1 MQKIAYIIAG
11 PNGSGKT
18 TFAKVFIEEVPL
30 PFLNV
35 DEIAIGLSPH
45 LERVRVKAG
54 KIFFD
59 KMEEYMANEKSFIF
73 ETTLAGKY
81 PIRYISRLK
90 KKGYKVTLIYIFVE
104 SDEEAIWRI
113 DIRIRKGGLPVPKE
127 DIRRRFNRSKSNFWN
142 ICRLLVDNWE
152 MFLNSKDEFLQVAIG
167 SGDDVQ
173 IINEAGF
180 STFKEALEDEKGR
193 L

>member
-1 MQKIAYIIAG
+1 MQKVVYIIAW

-18 TFAKVFIEEVPL
+18 TFAKGFIEEVPL
-30 PFLNV
+30 AFLNA
-35 DEIAIGLSPH
+35 DEIAVGLSSH

-54 KIFFD
+54 KIFFE
-59 KMEEYMANEKSFIF
+59 KMEEYVANEKSFIL

-81 PIRYISRLK
+81 LIRYISRLK
-90 KKGYKVTLIYIFVE
+90 KSGYKVALIYIFVE
-104 SDEEAIWRI
+104 TVEEAIRRI
-113 DIRIRKGGLPVPKE
+113 DIRVRKGGLPVPKE
-127 DIRRRFNRSKSNFWN
+127 DIRRRFKRSKVNFWN

-167 SGDDVQ
+167 SGDDLQ
-173 IINEAGF
+173 IINEVGF
-180 STFKEALEDEKGR
+180 SMFKEGLEDEKRR